1 MIRRH
6 PRPSR
11 LHAVTVAAVA
21 GVALVSLLGA
31 CSTTIEDGAEEAF
44 ASTTAPPPTS
54 TTIPTGG
61 IDTLFGRILDAGAEL
76 GNDVASGDM
85 GTARAKL
92 ADIEATWQGIEG
104 QLGAFN
110 DDVKADLERLVD
122 LFTTAVVRKRPADAD
137 KAMRYLPMALEALDV
152 DVQ

>member
-1 MIRRH
+1 MMRRQF
-6 PRPSR
+6 SVATT
-11 LHAVTVAAVA
+11 AV
-21 GVALVSLLGA
+21 VALLPLLAA
-31 CSTTIEDGAEEAF
+31 CSTTIEDGADEAF
-44 ASTTAPPPTS
+44 TSTTAPTVVT
-54 TTIPTGG
+54 TTIPSGG
-61 IDTLFGRILDAGAEL
+61 IDRLFGQILDAGADL

-85 GTARAKL
+85 RTARAKL

-122 LFTTAVVRKRPADAD
+122 LFTTAVQRKRPADAD